1 MKNGKKPTKAQK
13 QLLQRYGLHPDDWLI
28 SKNTSTELVLI
39 HRHTEQVR
47 RMPKLMLE
55 Y

>member
-1 MKNGKKPTKAQK
+1 MKNGKNPTKSQK
-13 QLLQRYGLHPDDWLI
+13 QLLRQYGFHPDDWLI

-47 RMPKLMLE
+47 QVPKFMN
-55 Y
+55 